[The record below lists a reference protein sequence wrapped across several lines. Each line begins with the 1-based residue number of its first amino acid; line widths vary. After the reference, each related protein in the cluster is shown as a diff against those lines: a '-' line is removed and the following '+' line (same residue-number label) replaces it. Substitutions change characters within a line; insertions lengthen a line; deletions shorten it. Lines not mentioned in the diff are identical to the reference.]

1 MKFLFVTD
9 GTMYSRMNQVKVFK
23 GCLPQILLGPLN
35 TLSQIMVEEQ
45 CQENNLST
53 TNLICEKNQ
62 NYLYYW
68 EQLVLT

>member
-9 GTMYSRMNQVKVFK
+9 GTKYSRMNQVKVFK
-23 GCLPQILLGPLN
+23 GCLPQILLDPLN